1 MFWLR
6 NKKTFFLNTLLSEGL
21 ACEIFGTFWNE
32 ADNVVFFF
40 HQVYKCKSLTVG
52 MQSGVISS
60 IPARHQTFMEID

>member
-32 ADNVVFFF
+32 ADNVVFF
-40 HQVYKCKSLTVG
+40 
-52 MQSGVISS
+52 SS
-60 IPARHQTFMEID
+60 SV